1 MARSRIPYTDLEE
14 KLKEMFQAPSFVNV
28 ELKRPTRQNDISAPT
43 TLYDRSTGNYRRW
56 GYMCD
61 IRYAIF
67 MGFSSS
73 WTGRIE
79 ADYIY
84 VDTKMPIQHSG

>member
-1 MARSRIPYTDLEE
+1 MARSRIPYTRLEEELKE
-14 KLKEMFQAPSFVNV
+14 KLKAPSFVNV
-28 ELKRPTRQNDISAPT
+28 ELLRPTRTNNIKAPT
-43 TLYDRSTGNYRRW
+43 TIYDRSTGNYARW
-56 GYMCD
+56 GYLCD

-84 VDTKMPIQHSG
+84 VNERMPIQLSD